1 MKIITTIL
9 IILFLIISVFFG
21 FLIIKKV
28 SYGFQEKTD
37 TSQIETNKIEEK
49 TNISDKKS
57 QEEKEP
63 EVILEEEK
71 EIPEIEKVEIYLD
84 GDKENGIFL
93 GEAEYGLHSEE
104 TTSIYG
110 ENLSDSGYNLTWEN
124 DEYIF
129 ESGSTHYLYVYTF
142 IPEYGWDYIKE
153 EVKIPGESGTVEN
166 IKLYVDSP
174 KHNNTVKGE
183 VRILGWAANINPPD
197 NPNID
202 KVEIYLD
209 GPKGFGKALG
219 EAKYGLERQDVAK
232 ALNNENY
239 TNSGYSFNY
248 DTSNL
253 EQGSTH
259 SFYVYAYSSQEEYQ
273 LVKRDII
280 VEGEKKEPNTIIF
293 IETNLEENFNTNQI
307 EIKGWAINRDKLKEG
322 IVLPSNVEYKV
333 KKIVFVS
340 NKSGNEDIFS
350 MNLDGSELTQL
361 TNHPGND
368 MYPSVSP
375 DGEKIAYTSDIEG
388 SWQIVIMNWNGTE
401 KIQIT
406 NNPERNGYPTWS
418 FDSRYIFFEMYI
430 DGDWELYRINSDG
443 SSIKRLTFNP
453 KADDWHPRGHP
464 FDYKVL
470 YESGTVGHEDI
481 YIMDYN
487 GENIKKI
494 SDFNLRKRVPSISR
508 DGKIIVFGGYE
519 GKNSDIFIMDS
530 NGENIKKLTTNPE
543 NDGHPC
549 ISPDNMYI
557 AYDGTINGGVE
568 IFIMNI
574 DGSNKIQLTNMP
586 GDDWGPVFMY
596 QISSQ

>member
-1 MKIITTIL
+1 MKTITTIL
-9 IILFLIISVFFG
+9 IILFLIVSCFFG

-28 SYGFQEKTD
+28 SYGLQGKTD
-37 TSQIETNKIEEK
+37 ASQIENGKVEEEI
-49 TNISDKKS
+49 NISDKEP
-57 QEEKEP
+57 QEEEKEP

-71 EIPEIEKVEIYLD
+71 EIPEIEKVEVYLD

-93 GEAEYGLHSEE
+93 GKAEYRLHSEE

-110 ENLSDSGYNLTWEN
+110 ENFSDSGYSLIWEN
-124 DEYIF
+124 DKYIF
-129 ESGSTHYLYVYTF
+129 EPGSTHYLYVYTF
-142 IPEYGWDYIKE
+142 IPDYGWDYIKE

-174 KHNNTVKGE
+174 KHNITVKGE
-183 VRILGWAANINPPD
+183 VRISGWAANLNPPD
-197 NPNID
+197 NPNIY

-219 EAKYGLERQDVAK
+219 EATYGLERQDVAK

-259 SFYVYAYSSQEEYQ
+259 SFYVYAYSSTEEYQ
-273 LVKRDII
+273 LVKRDIKI
-280 VEGEKKEPNTIIF
+280 EGEEKESYAIIF
-293 IETNLEENFNTNQI
+293 VETNLKENFNTNQV
-307 EIKGWAINRDKLKEG
+307 EIKGWAINKNRLKED
-322 IVLPSNVEYKV
+322 IYLPSDVEYTI

-350 MNLDGSELTQL
+350 MNLDGSELIQL
-361 TNHPGND
+361 TDHSGND

-375 DGEKIAYTSDIEG
+375 DGKKIAYTSDIEG
-388 SWQIVIMNWNGTE
+388 SWQLIIMNWDGTE
-401 KIQIT
+401 KTQIT
-406 NNPERNGYPTWS
+406 FNPERDAYPTWS
-418 FDSRYIFFEMYI
+418 FDSRYIFFEMRI
-430 DGDWELYRINSDG
+430 EGNWELYRIDSDG
-443 SSIKRLTFNP
+443 SNTKRLTFNP
-453 KADDWHPRGHP
+453 EADDWHPRAHP
-464 FDYKVL
+464 FEYKVI

-481 YIMDYN
+481 YIMDYD

-494 SDFNLRKRVPSISR
+494 SDFNLRKRVPSMSR
-508 DGKIIVFGGYE
+508 DGGIIVFGGYE
-519 GKNSDIFIMDS
+519 GKTSDIFTMDY
-530 NGENIKKLTTNPE
+530 NGENIKKLTDNPE
-543 NDGHPC
+543 NDIHPC
-549 ISPDNMYI
+549 ISPDNIYI
-557 AYDGTINGGVE
+557 AYDGFINGNKE
-568 IFIMNI
+568 IIIMNI

-596 QISSQ
+596 QVSS